1 VKIPGVQ
8 NRILKNVIRYTK
20 GVKQISNTMKTN
32 KKNIFSIQKM
42 NFERTSET
50 SFIIEGNGVNGIIS
64 NTSKL
69 NGALWTTISP

>member
-1 VKIPGVQ
+1 
-8 NRILKNVIRYTK
+8 
-20 GVKQISNTMKTN
+20 MKTN